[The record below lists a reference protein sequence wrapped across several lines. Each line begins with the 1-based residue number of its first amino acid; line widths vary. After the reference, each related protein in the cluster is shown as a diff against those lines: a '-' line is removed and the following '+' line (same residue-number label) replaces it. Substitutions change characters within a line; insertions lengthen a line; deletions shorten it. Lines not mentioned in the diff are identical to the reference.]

1 MVLNYIL
8 VGCPWSPLFNIFV
21 KSWCILCQGLLIT
34 LFPLFYF
41 QVSLYFF
48 TSSLSGFANQV
59 TTMKVITAAKK
70 LVRKI
75 WLTIQWTVM
84 HWAAQKVLYKV
95 SQRIVANISWI
106 DHLVIGEGPLTDSR
120 RTWSEC
126 WDNERVKVKI
136 NVIKSSQGRTTIS
149 LFDWK

>member
-8 VGCPWSPLFNIFV
+8 VGCPWSALFNIIV
-21 KSWCILCQGLLIT
+21 KSWCILCQGLLIA
-34 LFPLFYF
+34 LFPLFQL

-48 TSSLSGFANQV
+48 TSFLSGFANQV
-59 TTMKVITAAKK
+59 TTMKVIIAAKK
-70 LVRKI
+70 LVVKI

-95 SQRIVANISWI
+95 SQRIVGNISWI
-106 DHLVIGEGPLTDSR
+106 DHLVIGGRTTNRSD
-120 RTWSEC
+120 TWSEC

-136 NVIKSSQGRTTIS
+136 NVIKSTQGRATIS